1 MGLGDCRETEWVG
14 DVTEAWLVGGAG
26 GTALPPAGM
35 QSTCFVPQ
43 REKWPFHQASVF
55 KLL

>member
-1 MGLGDCRETEWVG
+1 MGLDHCRETEWVG

-55 KLL
+55 ELL